1 MPTSRGD
8 LVIVAAP
15 GDYGKPRPAVI
26 VQSNAIPVSHA
37 SVVICPMTSE
47 LVEADF
53 RITIEPGPETGLRVR
68 SQVMADMP
76 VTIRRERIGQRIGQL
91 GAADM
96 ARLNVALAFV
106 MGLAD

>member
-53 RITIEPGPETGLRVR
+53 RITIEPGSETGLRVR
-68 SQVMADMP
+68 SQVMADKP

>member
-1 MPTSRGD
+1 MSRCD
-8 LVIVAAP
+8 VVIVAAP
-15 GDYGKPRPAVI
+15 GDYGKPRPAIV
-26 VQSNAIPVSHA
+26 VQSNAIPESHT

-53 RITIEPGPETGLRVR
+53 RITIDPGPETGLRVQ
-68 SQVMADMP
+68 SQVMADKP
-76 VTIRRERIGQRIGQL
+76 VTIRRDRIGQRIGQL

-96 ARLNVALAFV
+96 GRLSVALAFV